1 MRTPSS
7 RSCEI
12 VSWRDSPER
21 DSPHLAAGKVRA
33 SLPTRPAGITAVAF
47 SPDGRTL
54 AAATDHLAHGG
65 PTSELWLIDVR
76 AGRLREVAVRA
87 PFVTRGLAF
96 SPDGKRLAFQRAPDV
111 VILDLETGR
120 LTHLPGHA
128 QAVNRLAFAP
138 DGKTLATAGQD
149 GRERLRNPVGGA
161 ELHSLEGGAAWV
173 EHLAWGGGAKLLASA
188 AGRKLRLWDA
198 SGRLVRAYPD
208 QPSTVAA
215 LRWRPKSREL
225 AAAGYG
231 GIAVF
236 DPDLDV
242 PKARLE
248 HKGPVLTVEWSPD
261 GKMIAAGNQDAT
273 VKFWVLR
280 KGTPLQM
287 AGYPIT
293 FLILLVVSMAGFGI
307 LLRIVNYYFLY
318 PTFYP
323 VGMQIPLF
331 FPPKILIAIFV
342 TYSLVAIVASFHL
355 IKHYY
360 KHQQASQL
368 LQQIAQQLE
377 KDKLAA
383 ELKLLK
389 SQINPHF
396 LFNTLNNLYVLT
408 LNNSSNA
415 PLMVHKLSE
424 LMSYMLYDSNQA
436 EVPLEKEIQYIRNY
450 IDLEKIRY
458 GDRLEVS
465 FNIYGNIQGIMIAP
479 LLILPFVENG
489 FKHGARNQLHHSWI
503 QIDIE
508 SDDRSVIVKVEN
520 SKPVFQE
527 ESKVTSGVGLNNVKR
542 RLDHLYPDRYSLQMF
557 NEQDTYMVILKVA
570 LTEPVAS
577 YYSKEISLS

>member
-1 MRTPSS
+1 MVPNALFDIKTPALFLKQYRFWLHILFWCCLLLYDSLVWGLVDGVYWEKLISS
-7 RSCEI
+7 LVELPI
-12 VSWRDSPER
+12 
-21 DSPHLAAGKVRA
+21 KA
-33 SLPTRPAGITAVAF
+33 SATYF
-47 SPDGRTL
+47 TL
-54 AAATDHLAHGG
+54 YV
-65 PTSELWLIDVR
+65 LID
-76 AGRLREVAVRA
+76 
-87 PFVTRGLAF
+87 
-96 SPDGKRLAFQRAPDV
+96 
-111 VILDLETGR
+111 
-120 LTHLPGHA
+120 
-128 QAVNRLAFAP
+128 
-138 DGKTLATAGQD
+138 
-149 GRERLRNPVGGA
+149 
-161 ELHSLEGGAAWV
+161 
-173 EHLAWGGGAKLLASA
+173 KLLIHK
-188 AGRKLRLWDA
+188 R
-198 SGRLVRAYPD
+198 
-208 QPSTVAA
+208 
-215 LRWRPKSREL
+215 
-225 AAAGYG
+225 YG
-231 GIAVF
+231 
-236 DPDLDV
+236 
-242 PKARLE
+242 
-248 HKGPVLTVEWSPD
+248 
-261 GKMIAAGNQDAT
+261 
-273 VKFWVLR
+273 
-280 KGTPLQM
+280 
-287 AGYPIT
+287 T

-331 FPPKILIAIFV
+331 FLPKILIAIFV

-360 KHQQASQL
+360 KHQQSSQL
-368 LQQIAQQLE
+368 LQQTAQQLE

-508 SDDRSVIVKVEN
+508 SDDQSLIAKVEN